1 MVKRVKKNRNKG
13 FSLIEILIAISILA
27 VISLTIVTFMGTS
40 SETYT
45 RGSTEATMQS
55 EVQIVANAISD
66 RMIDCNDNIDYN
78 LNVFDQINGLSADTS
93 RYGDDQDGYI
103 LQISNDLE
111 RYAFVLDRTDG
122 IIYFLESARTNK
134 SAAFPQYEYSQK
146 QVLAQ
151 HVENFVVKK
160 DRYAD
165 DHIIWFELT
174 YHKNK
179 KSYTGQYQVNIR
191 NHITLDQGS
200 TVEVVT
206 PETIQSITVTPPVT
220 YIHMINSVPKSTT
233 NQPISDLTFTASV
246 KPSSVGQD
254 VEWVVLGDDQSL
266 TFKPEDKG
274 NNPAKLTIEQNG
286 AAYSEHEFKVVATKE
301 GVQGSADVYIRE
313 VRAVNI
319 NPVSGLSASTASTG
333 VTSYTAP
340 RGGTVVLNGLVEG
353 WHLGTANKKVSWIVQ
368 YKQGVS
374 GNWQNLNNTSIATAV
389 QSGTTCSLVLGSG
402 ATTNTY
408 FRLTATS
415 TFDDTKHDTIE
426 FGVRSSQDTNG
437 NKTFARGVDL
447 DLASYF
453 AAYGVEGWILDEFI
467 SATVSNV
474 PNLDANSA
482 DVFVITPEGKLYVD
496 YEAANLKYYGNRLKL
511 FYQSLTADIVVTFR
525 GWASNYT
532 DYGVHTITAHVTL
545 PAVEVYKT
553 NAALT
558 SKVHAWN
565 GASTQERSELV
576 GADPSNDLNAIKNA
590 MRGLNQTD
598 SNIILAKGNSKAAN
612 LWIQSYN
619 IIKPEVIG
627 IFVED
632 GSSNFGTNIG
642 AAGNPGGNAYFT
654 ASLTSSTGTRTKLQ
668 DTGVITFKANSR
680 NKVPFYPTGKIK
692 VNVGVKDFY
701 LIDKDQASF
710 TSYNVYIANVEGTSV
725 FIPGPD
731 SDEWKNGNYGT
742 SGTNVT
748 VGPANTTVM
757 IYRLSN
763 GSYQLK
769 YNNAYYI
776 YNTTYHY
783 WAEK

>member
-1 MVKRVKKNRNKG
+1 MVKRVKENKNKG
-13 FSLIEILIAISILA
+13 FSIIELLIALSILA
-27 VISLTIVTFMGTS
+27 VISLTIITFMGTS

-45 RGSTEATMQS
+45 SGSTEATMQS
-55 EVQIVANAISD
+55 EVQVVANAISD

-78 LNVFDQINGLSADTS
+78 LDVFDQINGLSADTT
-93 RYGDDQDGYI
+93 RYGDTTDGFI

-111 RYAFVLDRTDG
+111 RYAFVLDRTDN
-122 IIYFLESARTNK
+122 IIYFLESVRTSK
-134 SAAFPQYEYSQK
+134 SDAFPKYEYSQK

-191 NHITLDQGS
+191 NHVTLDEGS
-200 TVEVVT
+200 HTEVNV
-206 PETIQSITVTPPVT
+206 PATIQSISVSPAIT

-233 NQPISDLTFTASV
+233 NQPISELIFTASV

-254 VEWVVLGDDQSL
+254 VEWLVLGDDQSL
-266 TFKPEDKG
+266 TFKAEDKN

-286 AAYSEHEFKVVATKE
+286 AGYSEHEFKIVATKD
-301 GVQGSADVYIRE
+301 GVQGSANVYIRE
-313 VRAVNI
+313 VRAVNVT
-319 NPVSGLSASTASTG
+319 PVSGLSASTASTG
-333 VTSYTAP
+333 ATSYTAP

-353 WHLGTANKKVSWIVQ
+353 WNLGAANKKVSWIVQ
-368 YKQGVS
+368 YKQGTS
-374 GNWQNLNNTSIATAV
+374 GNWQNLNNANIATAV

-415 TFDDTKHDTIE
+415 TFDDTKHDSIE

-467 SATVSNV
+467 SAYVSNV

-482 DVFVITPEGKLYVD
+482 DVFVIEGGKLYVD

-532 DYGVHTITAHVTL
+532 NYGTHTITAHVTL

-553 NAALT
+553 NASLT
-558 SKVHAWN
+558 GKVHAWN
-565 GASTQERSELV
+565 GASTQERNELV
-576 GADPSNDLNAIKNA
+576 GSDQSNDLNAIKNA
-590 MRGLNQTD
+590 MRGLDQTE
-598 SNIILAKGNSKAAN
+598 SNIVIAKGNSKAAN
-612 LWIQSYN
+612 FWVQSYN

-654 ASLTSSTGTRTKLQ
+654 ASLTSSTGTRSKLQ
-668 DTGVITFKANSR
+668 DTGVITFRATSK
-680 NKVPFYPTGKIK
+680 NKVPFYPTEKTK
-692 VNVGVKDFY
+692 VNVGIKDFY

-710 TSYNVYIANVEGTSV
+710 TSYNIYIANVEGTSV

-731 SDEWKNGNYGT
+731 SGEWKNGNYGT

-748 VGPANTTVM
+748 MGPANTTVT

-769 YNNAYYI
+769 YNNSYYV
-776 YNTTYHY
+776 YNATYHY